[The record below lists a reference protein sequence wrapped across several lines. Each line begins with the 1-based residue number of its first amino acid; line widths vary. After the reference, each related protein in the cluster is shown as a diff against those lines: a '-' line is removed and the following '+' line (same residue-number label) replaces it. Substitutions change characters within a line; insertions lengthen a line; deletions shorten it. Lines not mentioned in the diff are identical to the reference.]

1 MILRSFS
8 TKICDIFYLSI
19 VMPVVFVFGII
30 GLFVVFVEVV
40 EAVVLIGYLP
50 SFFLNMIYKY
60 I

>member
-19 VMPVVFVFGII
+19 VMP
-30 GLFVVFVEVV
+30 VVFVEVV